1 MSNQARDYKITAL
14 AQERVP
20 PREIAI
26 RLDLSESTV
35 YGVLKKARAG
45 GIDIP
50 SFAGKAA
57 PSPAGSR
64 LQFGGRSL
72 QPQAS
77 LRRPE
82 HARPRI
88 DEEEAPRVHWTEADD
103 EQLRDLARG
112 GVPLTRM
119 AAFLRKPYRVVIEAA
134 ERLQLMRAA
143 S

>member
-1 MSNQARDYKITAL
+1 MSNQARDYQIIAL
-14 AQERVP
+14 AQERIP

-26 RLDLSESTV
+26 KLDISAGTI
-35 YGVLKKARAG
+35 YHVLKKARAG

-50 SFAGKAA
+50 SFAGEVTPA
-57 PSPAGSR
+57 PAGSR
-64 LQFGGRSL
+64 PVFGGRSL

-88 DEEEAPRVHWTEADD
+88 EEPEAPRIRWTDADD
-103 EQLRDLARG
+103 EQLRDLARR

-119 AAFLRKPYRVVIEAA
+119 AAFLRKPYRMVIEAA